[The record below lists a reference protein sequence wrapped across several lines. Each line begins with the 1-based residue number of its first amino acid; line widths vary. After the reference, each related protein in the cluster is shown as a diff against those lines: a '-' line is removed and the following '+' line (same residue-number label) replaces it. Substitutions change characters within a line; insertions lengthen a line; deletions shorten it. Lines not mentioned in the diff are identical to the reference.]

1 MPNLGRPTPATVD
14 YSTNTRSG
22 RRAMPRVSRLSTTP
36 VKGTALHHPRTLTVT
51 ENGVPENRRFHLVD
65 ARRRLFNGKQHGP
78 LVRLTAELDPDG
90 SHLLLRFPD
99 RPPVEGRTTELG
111 EAVRTD
117 FYGRDVDGH
126 LLEGPWSA
134 ALSDFVGQEVHLV
147 AVDRPGDAVDVHPVT
162 LISTATLDHLRRVTP
177 DGERLDHRRFRM
189 LVEVDGCDVHE
200 EDTWTGRRLRIGRTT
215 MQVVGPVPRCVVTNQ
230 NPESGE
236 VDFGTLKAIVRYR
249 GELATDLSTP
259 VAHLPD
265 NGAVILGMYATAEQP
280 GEISLGDQVELL
292 DEAAVQPA

>member
-1 MPNLGRPTPATVD
+1 MPL
-14 YSTNTRSG
+14 
-22 RRAMPRVSRLSTTP
+22 VSRLSTTP
-36 VKGTALHHPRTLTVT
+36 VKGTALHHPGTVT
-51 ENGVPENRRFHLVD
+51 VTGNGVPENRRFHLID
-65 ARRRLFNGKQHGP
+65 ARRRLLNGKQHGP
-78 LVRLTAELDPDG
+78 LVQLTAEFDHRGNHLD
-90 SHLLLRFPD
+90 LRFPD
-99 RPPVEGRTTELG
+99 RPPVSGRTTELG

-126 LLEGPWSA
+126 VVEGPWSA

-162 LISTATLDHLRRVTP
+162 LISTATLEHLRRVTP

-200 EDTWTGRRLRIGRTT
+200 EDTWAGRRVRIGGVTVR
-215 MQVVGPVPRCVVTNQ
+215 VVGPVPRCVVTNE
-230 NPESGE
+230 NPDSGE

-249 GELATDLSTP
+249 GELAEDLSTP

-265 NGAVILGMYATAEQP
+265 NGAAILGMYATVEQP
-280 GEISLGDQVELL
+280 GEITLGDPVELL
-292 DEAAVQPA
+292 EETAVQPARPAP